1 FTLIFRCSALSEKLA
16 LHENEW
22 TVKNHHKWNFGDF
35 NREERCVAL
44 KSGEKVDESGLKGQP
59 GVLSRKGAS
68 SSAANMIQ
76 SRTQRINQPVL
87 TVYGRISGC
96 CGKAPSFRYFRE
108 GQRCCANGEI
118 VDELAPCSEEFLNL

>member
-1 FTLIFRCSALSEKLA
+1 LIFRCSALSEKLA

-76 SRTQRINQPVL
+76 SRTQRINQPGTVL
-87 TVYGRISGC
+87 HSE
-96 CGKAPSFRYFRE
+96 SE
-108 GQRCCANGEI
+108 ANFFIEKI
-118 VDELAPCSEEFLNL
+118 AMRKK